1 MSTTIIQILQPY
13 YTPNG
18 LINPSE
24 IIGVDS
30 ATATALIANGT
41 AVEYTTSAGAGVPVA
56 NPQRGL
62 GEGELASAYTEAG
75 FTVGAQVESAAIQ
88 GYDGS
93 VTITDGRAIPNRL
106 VSPLDKLQA

>member
-1 MSTTIIQILQPY
+1 MALTSIQVLQPY
-13 YTPNG
+13 FSPQG
-18 LINPSE
+18 LINAGE
-24 IIGVDS
+24 TIGVS
-30 ATATALIANGT
+30 AAVATAMVAAGT
-41 AVEYTTSAGAGVPVA
+41 AVLVNGGTPTAS
-56 NPQRGL
+56 PQRGL

-106 VSPLDKLQA
+106 VSPLDRLQA